1 MSDQPGGTAPVA
13 PMVVEVGQRRFEL
26 DALAQ
31 FNRMNVLGLVL
42 PNVAHEVN
50 NALQVVSGLVEM
62 VSSRPELPQDV
73 SEKLGRMGAQAG
85 RASGLI
91 RELVAFARR
100 DHAGTTTVD
109 VRRIVDAALA
119 MRRYHLARDRVAITV
134 DLPEQP
140 CLARLDGH
148 YLQQVLINVIVNAEQ
163 ALHGQPGP
171 TLAIHV
177 AVDGPWVEI
186 LVEDNGVGL
195 SKEVHARA
203 GEPFFSASSAHAL
216 GLGLAVSKALVERE
230 GGTLS
235 LAPAGTGTRVRIA
248 VPASSPPR

>member
-1 MSDQPGGTAPVA
+1 MSDRPGGVAPDA

-31 FNRMNVLGLVL
+31 LNRMNVLGLVL

-91 RELVAFARR
+91 RDLVAFARR
-100 DHAGTTTVD
+100 DQAGTATVD
-109 VRRIVDAALA
+109 IRRTVDAALA

-134 DLPEQP
+134 DFPEQP

-171 TLAIHV
+171 TLAIRV
-177 AVDGPWVEI
+177 AVEEGWVVI

-195 SKEVHARA
+195 SREAHARV
-203 GEPFFSASSAHAL
+203 GEPFFSTSSSQAL

-230 GGTLS
+230 GGTLA
-235 LAPAGTGTRVRIA
+235 LAPTDAGTRVRIA
-248 VPASSPPR
+248 VPASGPPR